1 MSSIEIIKTIRE
13 KTGLS
18 LKDIKNAVDHLQTE
32 DEAKIIKYLREQG
45 ALKAQNRQDRQT
57 GQGLISSYVHEGRIG
72 VLLEM
77 RCETDFVSRG
87 AAFGEVGRNICLHIA
102 ATQPKFVRPE
112 DADQAFVESELAI
125 ARTQLVEEGK
135 PEAMI
140 EKILAG
146 KKNKIL
152 EEVCLLTQPYFK
164 DTARTVQQVIDE
176 LSQVSGEKVE
186 ITKFTIYTL

>member
-1 MSSIEIIKTIRE
+1 MSIEIIKTIRE

-18 LKDIKNAVDHLQTE
+18 LKDIKSAVDHLQTE
-32 DEAKIIKYLREQG
+32 DEQKIITYLREQG

-57 GQGLISSYVHEGRIG
+57 GQGLISSYIHEGRIG

-87 AAFGEVGRNICLHIA
+87 EIFATAAKNICLHIA
-102 ATQPKFVRPE
+102 ATQPKFVRGE
-112 DADQAFVESELAI
+112 EADQSFVESELAI
-125 ARTQLVEEGK
+125 AKTQLMEEGK

-164 DTARTVQQVIDE
+164 DTSRTVQQILDE
-176 LSQVSGEKVE
+176 LSQTTGEKVL
-186 ITKFTIYTL
+186 ITRFTLYTL